1 MPATI
6 MSLILNCQ
14 SVSKTY
20 GAYPLFTGISLSFHK
35 EERLGLI
42 GPNGSGKSTLLR
54 ILAGLESP
62 DAGEVSRKKD
72 IRLAYISQQDLLDPE
87 KSIETTLLSSL
98 AGEAI
103 EDVERYNRTRRWI
116 GRAGF
121 SDADQKVATLSGGWK
136 KRLAI
141 VSALILEPDL
151 LLLDEPTNHLDL
163 ESIIWLEELLTNPPF
178 GFILVSHDRYFLE
191 AVTNRVVEINSRY
204 PEGFLKVDGSYSEF
218 IYYREAFLNSQV
230 QIESVLANKVR
241 RESEWLQRG
250 PKARSTKARY
260 RIDEAYRLKQQLSE
274 VKNRNQQTQAVD
286 IDFDSTRRKTKK
298 LLTVKQIHK
307 SLGGQNIFKDLSLT
321 LTPGFCLG
329 LLGRNGSGKS
339 TLISVLAGHSKPD
352 GGEIKWADG
361 VKTILFEQDRSQLNQ
376 EQTLHQALCP
386 TGDAVIF
393 RERSIHVMSWAK
405 RFLFKAEQ
413 LEMPVKQLSGGE
425 QARIFIARLM
435 LQPADILLLDEPTN
449 DLDIPSLEV
458 LEENLKDFPGSIV
471 LVTHDRF
478 LLNRLAKAVIGLDGN
493 GVAIQFADYSQ
504 WLSSQKTEKID
515 RSATVEKPKTKQA
528 KKKFSYKEQR
538 EWQSIEKEIMVAET
552 EVEACQSEMLE
563 PETTN
568 DPERLRVCCDL
579 LQSRQE
585 EVERLY
591 QRWEEL
597 DEIRQGFATQ

>member
-1 MPATI
+1 

-20 GAYPLFTGISLSFHK
+20 GADPLFTDISLSFYK

-54 ILAGLESP
+54 ILSGLESP
-62 DAGEVSRKKD
+62 DTGQVTRKND
-72 IRLAYISQQDLLDPE
+72 LRLAYIPQQDLLDPGN
-87 KSIETTLLSSL
+87 SIESTLLDSL
-98 AGEAI
+98 TGEAI
-103 EDVERYNRTRRWI
+103 EDVERYNRVRRWI

-121 SDADQKVATLSGGWK
+121 ADADQKVATLSGGWK

-141 VSALILEPDL
+141 VAALIQEPDL

-163 ESIIWLEELLTNPPF
+163 ESIIWLEELLTDPPF
-178 GFILVSHDRYFLE
+178 AFILVSHDRYFLE
-191 AVTNRVVEINSRY
+191 ALTNRVVEINKRY

-218 IYYREAFLNSQV
+218 IYYREAFLNSQI
-230 QIESVLANKVR
+230 QIESVLANKVK
-241 RESEWLQRG
+241 RETEWLQRG
-250 PKARSTKARY
+250 PKARSTKARF
-260 RIDEAYRLKQQLSE
+260 RIDEAYRLKQQLSS
-274 VKNRNQQTQAVD
+274 VKNRNQQTQVVD

-307 SLGGQNIFKDLSLT
+307 SVGGQRLFTDLSLT
-321 LTPGFCLG
+321 LRPGLCLG

-339 TLISVLAGHSKPD
+339 TLINILAGNSEPD
-352 GGEIKWADG
+352 GGDIQRAEG
-361 VKTILFEQDRSQLNQ
+361 VRTILFEQDRSQLNQ

-386 TGDAVIF
+386 TGDSVIF
-393 RERSIHVMSWAK
+393 RERSIHVVSWAK

-478 LLNRLAKAVIGLDGN
+478 LLNRLAKAVIGLDNN
-493 GVAIQFADYSQ
+493 GGAVQFADYSQ
-504 WLSSQKTEKID
+504 WLIAQK
-515 RSATVEKPKTKQA
+515 AVKPERLADAGKTKSRPSR
-528 KKKFSYKEQR
+528 KKFSYKQQR
-538 EWQSIEKEIMVAET
+538 EWEAIEKEIVAAEDK
-552 EVEACQSEMLE
+552 VAACQSEMLE
-563 PETTN
+563 PETTS
-568 DPERLRVCCDL
+568 DPARLDECCKR
-579 LQSRQE
+579 LQSGQE

-597 DEIRQGFATQ
+597 DEIKRGFGEK

>member
-1 MPATI
+1 
-6 MSLILNCQ
+6 MSPILSCQ
-14 SVSKTY
+14 SVSKIY
-20 GAYPLFTGISLSFHK
+20 GAYPLFTGISLSFSK
-35 EERLGLI
+35 DERLGLI

-54 ILAGLESP
+54 ILSGLESP
-62 DAGEVSRKKD
+62 DEGEVSRKKN
-72 IRLAYISQQDLLDPE
+72 IRLAYISQQDVLDPD
-87 KSIETTLLSSL
+87 KSIELTLLDSL

-103 EDVERYNRTRRWI
+103 EDIERYNRVRRWI

-121 SDADQKVATLSGGWK
+121 AAADQKVSTLSGGWK

-141 VSALILEPDL
+141 VSAVIQEPDL

-178 GFILVSHDRYFLE
+178 AFILVSHDRYFLE
-191 AVTNRVVEINSRY
+191 AVTNRVVEINRRF

-218 IYYREAFLNSQV
+218 IYYREAFLNSQI

-241 RESEWLQRG
+241 RETEWLQRG

-260 RIDEAYRLKQQLSE
+260 RIDEAYRLKQQLSA
-274 VKNRNQQTQAVD
+274 VKNRNLQTQSVE
-286 IDFDSTRRKTKK
+286 IDFDSTLRKTKK
-298 LLTVKQIHK
+298 LLTVKKIRK
-307 SLGGQNIFKDLSLT
+307 SLGGRTIFENLSLT
-321 LTPGFCLG
+321 LTPGLCLG

-339 TLISVLAGHSKPD
+339 TLISILAAHSEPD
-352 GGEIKWADG
+352 DGDIHRADG
-361 VKTILFEQDRSQLNQ
+361 VKTILFEQDRTRLNQ
-376 EQTLHQALCP
+376 EETLHQALCP
-386 TGDAVIF
+386 AGDAVIF
-393 RERSIHVMSWAK
+393 RGRSIHVMSWAK

-478 LLNRLAKAVIGLDGN
+478 LLNRLAKAVIGLDGD
-493 GVAIQFADYSQ
+493 GTAIQFADYSQ
-504 WLSSQKTEKID
+504 WLSSQKTEKTD
-515 RSATVEKPKTKQA
+515 RSTLAEKPKAKPKQA
-528 KKKFSYKEQR
+528 KKKLSYKEQQ
-538 EWQSIEKEIMVAET
+538 EWGTIENEIMVAE
-552 EVEACQSEMLE
+552 EAVEQCQSEMLD
-563 PETTN
+563 PVVTN
-568 DPERLRVCCDL
+568 DPSRLDACCNR
-579 LQSRQE
+579 LQSHQE

-597 DEIRQGFATQ
+597 DRIKQGFLNE